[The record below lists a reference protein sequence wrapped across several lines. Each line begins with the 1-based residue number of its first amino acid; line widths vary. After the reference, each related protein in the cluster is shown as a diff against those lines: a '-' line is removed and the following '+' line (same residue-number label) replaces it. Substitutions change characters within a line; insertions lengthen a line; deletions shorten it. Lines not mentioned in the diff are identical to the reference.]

1 MNIKRLIWNAQKEF
15 GIKEE
20 IDSDDKM
27 HKNKNDKHHNVSYSE
42 LNPITIIKEVNK
54 LCDSIRV
61 LPDNVDLDD
70 EADTNATLLIK
81 AHIRSQLASKRV
93 CYEHKMTTSAFMFVI
108 GEIKSRFEASII
120 NPGECVG
127 TIAAQSIG
135 EPATQMT
142 LNTFHFAGVSAKNV
156 TLGVPR
162 LAELINVA
170 QNIKTPSLTI
180 YLQPEIALDQNKAKE
195 VLNKLEFC
203 RLRDIVAKTQI
214 YYDPHIQESVVE
226 EDREFLEYF
235 FDFPDQEMVGVISRA
250 SPWMLRIELDRNKK
264 EDKSIQNHFVADKIN
279 EIWKDDLKCL
289 FSNDNA
295 ENLVLQIRLMKGEG
309 ENEDDV
315 QMNDNENQEDGED
328 TFLRRL
334 EDKLLNEVELR
345 GIPGIDKV
353 FMRQEDLGNW
363 DSVTGI
369 WSPKANK
376 EWVLDTEG
384 SALLEVMAV
393 EEVDDRRTTSN
404 HIVHIFEILGIEAA
418 RQALLNEVRNVIS
431 FDGSY
436 VNFRHL
442 AILVDTMTCQG
453 HLMSITRH
461 GINRRETGPIMR
473 SSFEE
478 TVEILLEAAHF
489 AMPDDLLGCSE
500 NILLGQLCPIGIGS
514 FDIILDNQMLAN
526 AISYDMPGDY
536 AEAAEWG
543 NLQDAV
549 LGSPSFMDSDT
560 FTPRWDKSPNAMSPG
575 MSPMSPFSP
584 GNHGMAT
591 PLFSPME
598 VGGASPLST
607 VGMGQ
612 GMDGHSSSDFSSSD
626 YSSSSSDSSSSDSGG
641 SSSPSYNSGSGSSI
655 TSPNYSP
662 TSPNYSPTSPNYSPT
677 SPTYSP
683 TSPNYSPTSPTY
695 SPTSPTYSPTSPT
708 YSPTS
713 PTYSPTSPTY
723 RFV

>member
-1 MNIKRLIWNAQKEF
+1 MPHILISDEEFKKLYQFDLIYNQWSFVNDESQNILQQELETLKSDREWFKTNMFPVLGNSANVYLPVNIKRLIWNVQKEF
-15 GIKEE
+15 NIKENNCE
-20 IDSDDKM
+20 
-27 HKNKNDKHHNVSYSE
+27 YSE
-42 LNPITIIKEVNK
+42 LNPVDVVKSVEI
-54 LCDSIRV
+54 LCNNINILSKYECKQA
-61 LPDNVDLDD
+61 N
-70 EADTNATLLIK
+70 ENATMLFKIL
-81 AHIRSQLASKRV
+81 IRSLLASKRV
-93 CYEHKMTTSAFMFVI
+93 CCEYKLTLIAFKNLI
-108 GEIKSRFEASII
+108 GEIVSKFESSII
-120 NPGECVG
+120 NPGEVVG

-135 EPATQMT
+135 EPSTQMT

-170 QNIKTPSLTI
+170 QNSKTPSLTI

-203 RLRDIVAKTQI
+203 RLKDI
-214 YYDPHIQESVVE
+214 VE

-235 FDFPDQEMVGVISRA
+235 FDFPDQEMIGVLTRA

-264 EDKSIQNHFVADKIN
+264 EDKSIQNHYVADKIN

-295 ENLVLQIRLMKGEG
+295 ENLVLQIRLMKNDVDVGDSEAMVQ
-309 ENEDDV
+309 DD
-315 QMNDNENQEDGED
+315 DADGED

-345 GIPGIDKV
+345 GIQGIQKV
-353 FMRQEDLGNW
+353 FMRQEDQGQW
-363 DSVTGI
+363 DPVTGV
-369 WSPKANK
+369 WSPKAHK

-384 SALLEVMAV
+384 SSLLEVMAV
-393 EEVDDRRTTSN
+393 EEVDDKRTTSN
-404 HIVHIFEILGIEAA
+404 HIVHIFQILGIEAA
-418 RQALLNEVRNVIS
+418 RQALLDEVRNVIS

-500 NILLGQLCPIGIGS
+500 NILLGQLCPIGTGA
-514 FDIILDNQMLAN
+514 FDLILDNKMLQN
-526 AISYDMPGDY
+526 AISY
-536 AEAAEWG
+536 G
-543 NLQDAV
+543 NYDQEYSDILIQDNV
-549 LGSPSFMDSDT
+549 LVGTPFQNT
-560 FTPRWDKSPNAMSPG
+560 FTPRWDGNKSPMSG
-575 MSPMSPFSP
+575 QSPFSP
-584 GNHGMAT
+584 YSPGFGGGGSNNT
-591 PLFSPME
+591 PVFSPMDP
-598 VGGASPLST
+598 GGSSPLSDIITGAGT
-607 VGMGQ
+607 V
-612 GMDGHSSSDFSSSD
+612 SSGDSSTDFSSSD
-626 YSSSSSDSSSSDSGG
+626 YSSSSDSSSSDSSSG
-641 SSSPSYNSGSGSSI
+641 SSSPSYASGSSV

-677 SPTYSP
+677 SPT
-683 TSPNYSPTSPTY
+683 
-695 SPTSPTYSPTSPT
+695 
-708 YSPTS
+708 
-713 PTYSPTSPTY
+713 
-723 RFV
+723 